1 MSWGNKILI
10 AILVFIGGMVYLVY
24 RSVNTNYELV
34 EKDYYAQ
41 ELKYQHVIDGTKRA
55 QELSTPLKIG
65 QEEDGTILLQ
75 LPDEMKNVT
84 IKGKIWFYCAYD
96 SRKDKKFELSTDKNG
111 VQLFDLKKI
120 DPGNYTV
127 RIDWNSEGKNYYAEE
142 PLTVL

>member
-41 ELKYQHVIDGTKRA
+41 ELKYQRVIDGTKRT
-55 QELSTPLKIG
+55 QELSSRLKIG
-65 QEEDGTILLQ
+65 QEENGTILLQ
-75 LPDEMKNVT
+75 LPDEMKDVS
-84 IKGKIWFYCAYD
+84 IKGNIWFYCAYNSD
-96 SRKDKKFELSTDKNG
+96 KDKKFELLPDKNG
-111 VQLFDLKKI
+111 VQLFGIKNI
-120 DPGNYTV
+120 EPGNYTV
-127 RIDWNSEGKNYYAEE
+127 RIDWSSAGKNYYTEE